1 MDLYLRQIALVAHN
15 LEPAMAQLESMFG
28 TPVCYRDDGVAKFGL
43 VNALSAIGSQ
53 LIEVVAPTE
62 GGTAAGRYLERRK
75 GDGGYMIILQCP
87 DRATQNACEE
97 NAADLGIRIAWQRD
111 EGEGRIMQ
119 LHPADTG
126 GTFFEIDHVHPFEP
140 EGLWPPAGG
149 NGWQSKI
156 NIARA
161 TEISAA
167 ELQSPDP
174 VKLAERWAGITG
186 AALQDSITGPVLPLT
201 NGVIRFVKVEDNRG
215 EGLSAIDIKAPG
227 GTKAIFAA
235 RDHGLTTSNN
245 HIMWCGLRINL
256 V

>member
-1 MDLYLRQIALVAHN
+1 MDLYLRQIALVAN
-15 LEPAMAQLESMFG
+15 KLEPAMQQLDDIFG
-28 TPVCYRDDGVAKFGL
+28 TPVCFRDDGVAKFGL
-43 VNALSAIGSQ
+43 ENALAAIGSQ
-53 LIEVVAPTE
+53 FIEVVAPTKK
-62 GGTAAGRYLERRK
+62 GTAAGRYLERRK

-97 NAADLGIRIAWQRD
+97 NAAAENIRIAWQRD

-126 GTFFEIDHVHPFEP
+126 GTFFEIDYVHPFEP

-156 NIARA
+156 NISLAS
-161 TEISAA
+161 EIYAA
-167 ELQSPDP
+167 EIQSPHP
-174 VKLAERWAGITG
+174 KKLAKRWAAITG
-186 AALQDSITGPVLPLT
+186 ATLTDSLTGPVLPLD
-201 NGVIRFVKVEDNRG
+201 NAVIRFVKVKDNRG

-227 GTKAIFAA
+227 RAKAVFAA
-235 RDHGLTTSNN
+235 HNHQLETNRDH
-245 HIMWCGLRINL
+245 IIWCGLRINL